1 MQQPQRKSLWGF
13 VLQKIRK
20 TNNRAKKKHGTAE
33 KHGSVLPKQPER
45 KQSDSNS
52 PEKTWNSRK
61 TRFCVAETTRT

>member
-20 TNNRAKKKHGTAE
+20 TKNRAKKKHGTAE

-52 PEKTWNSRK
+52 PGREIVRSPRP
-61 TRFCVAETTRT
+61 FSFIS